1 MKNIGIL
8 GSTGS
13 VGKQALEVAR
23 NHKDKFKIKFIA
35 AHSSVD
41 ELIKQSREFNPEYIC
56 IYDKS
61 KYDQLKNNINTE
73 NILVGHDG
81 LMELCQLSSTDVILN
96 AIVGYNGLEP
106 TLKIIE
112 SGIDIA
118 LSNKESIVQAGHL
131 VTKLAKSKNV
141 NIFPVDSEH
150 SALWQCMVGEEKN
163 NIRKIILT
171 ASGGPFRTLEAH
183 KFSDITVK
191 QALNHP
197 NWDMGPKITIDS
209 ATMMNKGFEM
219 IEAYWLFNIN
229 AKNIEIV
236 VHPQSIIHSM
246 VEYID
251 GSIKAQL
258 SNPDMRLPIQ
268 YALSY
273 PDRYE
278 LNDLKFDIEKFS
290 KLDIQ
295 PINLNKFKCV
305 KLAFDAINSKK
316 SYPVVLNV
324 SNDLAVEL
332 FLKEKISFT
341 QIPEIIEECM
351 NNHNCIDSPTL
362 SDILS
367 LTKWTEN
374 YIKNKYSS

>member
-1 MKNIGIL
+1 M
-8 GSTGS
+8 GS
-13 VGKQALEVAR
+13 
-23 NHKDKFKIKFIA
+23 
-35 AHSSVD
+35 
-41 ELIKQSREFNPEYIC
+41 
-56 IYDKS
+56 
-61 KYDQLKNNINTE
+61 
-73 NILVGHDG
+73 
-81 LMELCQLSSTDVILN
+81 
-96 AIVGYNGLEP
+96 
-106 TLKIIE
+106 
-112 SGIDIA
+112 
-118 LSNKESIVQAGHL
+118 
-131 VTKLAKSKNV
+131 
-141 NIFPVDSEH
+141 
-150 SALWQCMVGEEKN
+150 
-163 NIRKIILT
+163 
-171 ASGGPFRTLEAH
+171 
-183 KFSDITVK
+183 
-191 QALNHP
+191 
-197 NWDMGPKITIDS
+197 KITIDS